1 MFHKGARTAG
11 GNFESDLSQKTDKL
25 LNEFI
30 EIVDNKA
37 KNLELRRAA
46 VRSLLPC
53 SLIIIKDKD
62 NLFVAAVKNLGMP
75 STISIDNSDKSFTY
89 NDILECAIWEFGFD
103 DPFLIVFSSQLLD
116 QNTDNRKK
124 ELTAIALSHIES
136 EKQRFLK
143 MTNLI
148 QINPIF
154 GPAAYSVD
162 NSLVF
167 VLMPFDDDLTE
178 IYKNIVKP
186 SIETPGYNL
195 KCKRADDF
203 KTNKTIIQDIWKA
216 ICESKIIIA
225 DLTRLNANVMYE
237 LGIAHTIGKETI
249 LIYQSNN
256 KDIIKF
262 PFDLAHIRRI
272 EYKNNAIGGR
282 KLETELKATIES
294 IIKPKSISK

>member
-1 MFHKGARTAG
+1 MFHKGARTSG
-11 GNFESDLSQKTDKL
+11 GNFGSELSQKTDNL
-25 LNEFI
+25 LTEFI
-30 EIVDNKA
+30 EIVDSESRK
-37 KNLELRRAA
+37 KGLRRAS

-53 SLIIIKDKD
+53 SLIIIKDRD
-62 NLFVAAVKNLGMP
+62 NLFTAAVKNLGMP
-75 STISIDNSDKSFTY
+75 STISLDHSGKSFTT
-89 NDILECAIWEFGFD
+89 NDIIEGAIWEFGFD
-103 DPFLIVFSSQLLD
+103 DPFFIVFSNQLLS
-116 QNTDNRKK
+116 QNTETRK
-124 ELTAIALSHIES
+124 EEITAIALSHIES
-136 EKQRFLK
+136 EKQRFIK

-148 QINPIF
+148 QVNPIF
-154 GPAAYSVD
+154 GPAAYSID

-203 KTNKTIIQDIWKA
+203 KTNKIIMQDIWKA

-249 LIYQSNN
+249 LIYQSGD
-256 KDIIKF
+256 KDDIKF

-272 EYKNNAIGGR
+272 EYENSAIGGR
-282 KLETELKATIES
+282 KLESELKATIES
-294 IIKPKSISK
+294 IIRPKSISK